1 MAQADLA
8 VDRYTL
14 DPVLHSVGGVGDMII
29 DAVARH
35 GPRVAFLAADG
46 PVTYA
51 SFGEDLSRTIQFLT
65 GLGLRR
71 GDAVLQLSA
80 NSYEMFL
87 LMAACNIGG
96 FVSVTPHYG
105 SSADDHQHVL
115 EDCGAKLI
123 VADAPRAARA
133 AGFAAQAG
141 LRAFCHTAG
150 AELDPIWP
158 AIRAH
163 QPHPL
168 DPQDRPQDVIRLI
181 YTGGTTG
188 RPKGVVT
195 LSSQLAFASLLHMAE
210 QGFSTAT
217 RLLVLSP
224 VSHGGGSFI
233 IPVLCR
239 GGSVI
244 IQDGFEPGRVLDAIS
259 RLGVTTLFLVPTM
272 IYVLMDDPRVAT
284 AELGS
289 LNRIIYAAS
298 PISPPRLAQALQLF
312 GPILSQNYGLTEVP
326 GTVLSLTPEDHLDSR
341 EPRLASAGK
350 PYPCVTVRLLD
361 GQNVPVPPGCG
372 VGEICVRAPHA
383 TPGYWNRP
391 DQTAELWQGG
401 WLHTG
406 DMATQGAD
414 GYFTIVDRKKDMIIS
429 GGFNVYP
436 GEVEHVLLQH
446 QAVSNAA
453 VIGVPHERWGEAV
466 HAVVVRKPGRSVEAG
481 DLIEAVKRSKG
492 SVLAPK
498 TVAFID
504 ALPLTRLGKVDKQAL
519 RAPFWAG
526 QTRAVK

>member
-1 MAQADLA
+1 M
-8 VDRYTL
+8 
-14 DPVLHSVGGVGDMII
+14 PW
-29 DAVARH
+29 H
-35 GPRVAFLAADG
+35 GPRVAFLAGNA

-51 SFGEDLSRTIQFLT
+51 AFGEDISRTIQFLA

-71 GDAVLQLSA
+71 GDVVLQLSA

-87 LMAACNIGG
+87 LMAACNVGG
-96 FVSVTPHYG
+96 FISVTPHYG
-105 SSADDHQHVL
+105 SSAEDHRHVL
-115 EDCGAKLI
+115 EDCGAKLV
-123 VADAPRAARA
+123 VADPPRAERA
-133 AGFAAQAG
+133 AGFAMQAG
-141 LRAFCHTAG
+141 VRAFCHAAG
-150 AELDPIWP
+150 TVLAPIWP
-158 AIRAH
+158 AIRTR
-163 QPHPL
+163 QPPPL
-168 DPQDRPQDVIRLI
+168 DPQDRPQDIIRLI

-224 VSHGGGSFI
+224 ISHGAGSFI

-239 GGSVI
+239 GGSVV
-244 IQDGFEPGRVLDAIS
+244 IQDGFEPGRVLDAVCN
-259 RLGVTTLFLVPTM
+259 RGVTTLFLVPTM
-272 IYVLMDDPRVAT
+272 LYVLMDDPRTAT
-284 AELGS
+284 TELGS
-289 LNRIIYAAS
+289 LTRIIYAAS
-298 PISPPRLAQALQLF
+298 PISPPRLAQALRLF

-326 GTVLSLTPEDHLDSR
+326 GTVLSLTPEDHVDSR
-341 EPRLASAGK
+341 ESRLASAGK

-361 GQNVPVPPGCG
+361 AQGERIPPGGG
-372 VGEICVRAPHA
+372 VGEICIRAPHA
-383 TPGYWNRP
+383 TPGYWNKP
-391 DQTAELWQGG
+391 EQTAELWQGG

-446 QAVSNAA
+446 PAVSQAA

-466 HAVVVRKPGRSVEAG
+466 HAVVVLKPGESVEAG
-481 DLIEAVKRSKG
+481 DLITLVKHSKG

-498 TVAFID
+498 TVAIAD
-504 ALPLTRLGKVDKQAL
+504 TLPLTRLGKVDKQAL
-519 RAPFWAG
+519 RAPFWAS
-526 QTRAVK
+526 QARAVR